1 VFVRLGDVVRA
12 LRALEARG
20 GSARL
25 ALFERTWG
33 PYAHAA
39 LGLALEWGLA
49 ERRGDVYRLSG
60 RGRRLLRELDGCP
73 VEARAVRGRLLLETP
88 FGEYAVEPAA
98 ACCPSPTSWPRHAAR
113 GRRRCIGESWRRP
126 RRRSRGRPGS
136 RNGYTPLN
144 SRTDVLGTSSAQ
156 NATAPE
162 PGARGGAGPRLHYAG
177 FRSRPATP
185 RCRVPRRL
193 LRRST

>member
-1 VFVRLGDVVRA
+1 VEILGWEAESVFVRLGDVVRA

-33 PYAHAA
+33 PYAYAA

-73 VEARAVRGRLLLETP
+73 VEARAVRGK
-88 FGEYAVEPAA
+88 AA
-98 ACCPSPTSWPRHAAR
+98 AGDAVRRIRRGAH
-113 GRRRCIGESWRRP
+113 GRRPAVSRLQAGGGMP
-126 RRRSRGRPGS
+126 RE
-136 RNGYTPLN
+136 
-144 SRTDVLGTSSAQ
+144 A
-156 NATAPE
+156 A
-162 PGARGGAGPRLHYAG
+162 GGA
-177 FRSRPATP
+177 
-185 RCRVPRRL
+185 
-193 LRRST
+193 

>member
-25 ALFERTWG
+25 ALFERMWG
-33 PYAHAA
+33 PYAYAA

-73 VEARAVRGRLLLETP
+73 VEARAAGGRLLLETP
-88 FGEYAVEPAA
+88 FGEYAAEPAV
-98 ACCPSPTSWPRHAAR
+98 ACCPSRTSWPRHAAR
-113 GRRRCIGESWRRP
+113 GRRRCAAGSLRRP
-126 RRRSRGRPGS
+126 QRRWRTPKLENGS
-136 RNGYTPLN
+136 TRL
-144 SRTDVLGTSSAQ
+144 RRK
-156 NATAPE
+156 
-162 PGARGGAGPRLHYAG
+162 ARGSLEALLSAGL
-177 FRSRPATP
+177 RPETALEVVVHVSSDSNT
-185 RCRVPRRL
+185 V
-193 LRRST
+193 

>member
-33 PYAHAA
+33 PYAYAA

-73 VEARAVRGRLLLETP
+73 IEARAVRGRLLLETP
-88 FGEYAVEPAA
+88 FGEYAVEPTAGGLLSIA
-98 ACCPSPTSWPRHAAR
+98 YKLAEACREKPQEV
-113 GRRRCIGESWRRP
+113 RRRLSEE
-126 RRRSRGRPGS
+126 
-136 RNGYTPLN
+136 
-144 SRTDVLGTSSAQ
+144 
-156 NATAPE
+156 TAVAME
-162 PGARGGAGPRLHYAG
+162 NTQAL
-177 FRSRPATP
+177 
-185 RCRVPRRL
+185 
-193 LRRST
+193 

>member
-33 PYAHAA
+33 HYAYAA

-73 VEARAVRGRLLLETP
+73 VEARAARGRLLLETP
-88 FGEYAVEPAA
+88 FGEYAAEPAA
-98 ACCPSPTSWPRHAAR
+98 ACC
-113 GRRRCIGESWRRP
+113 
-126 RRRSRGRPGS
+126 
-136 RNGYTPLN
+136 
-144 SRTDVLGTSSAQ
+144 Q
-156 NATAPE
+156 
-162 PGARGGAGPRLHYAG
+162 
-177 FRSRPATP
+177 
-185 RCRVPRRL
+185 
-193 LRRST
+193 

>member
-49 ERRGDVYRLSG
+49 ERRGDVYS
-60 RGRRLLRELDGCP
+60 RGGAGGSSASSTDAPSRRGPRGGGCCLRRRS
-73 VEARAVRGRLLLETP
+73 ANTP
-88 FGEYAVEPAA
+88 WSPRPA

-126 RRRSRGRPGS
+126 RGRSRGRPGS
-136 RNGYTPLN
+136 RSGYT
-144 SRTDVLGTSSAQ
+144 RRRD
-156 NATAPE
+156 E
-162 PGARGGAGPRLHYAG
+162 MRPGED
-177 FRSRPATP
+177 
-185 RCRVPRRL
+185 RRWL
-193 LRRST
+193 

>member
-60 RGRRLLRELDGCP
+60 GAGGSSASWTDAPSRLGPRGGGSCWRRRS
-73 VEARAVRGRLLLETP
+73 ANTP
-88 FGEYAVEPAA
+88 WSPRPA
-98 ACCPSPTSWPRHAAR
+98 ACC
-113 GRRRCIGESWRRP
+113 
-126 RRRSRGRPGS
+126 
-136 RNGYTPLN
+136 
-144 SRTDVLGTSSAQ
+144 Q
-156 NATAPE
+156 
-162 PGARGGAGPRLHYAG
+162 
-177 FRSRPATP
+177 
-185 RCRVPRRL
+185 
-193 LRRST
+193 

>member
-25 ALFERTWG
+25 ALFERMWG
-33 PYAHAA
+33 PYAYAA

-73 VEARAVRGRLLLETP
+73 VEARAARGGCCWRPRSANTP
-88 FGEYAVEPAA
+88 WSPRPAA
-98 ACCPSPTSWPRHAAR
+98 AVSSVQAGRGMPRKAA
-113 GRRRCIGESWRRP
+113 G
-126 RRRSRGRPGS
+126 
-136 RNGYTPLN
+136 
-144 SRTDVLGTSSAQ
+144 DA
-156 NATAPE
+156 
-162 PGARGGAGPRLHYAG
+162 
-177 FRSRPATP
+177 
-185 RCRVPRRL
+185 
-193 LRRST
+193 